1 MKPIAKQSNK
11 KAAFTIVEV
20 LTVMSIIT
28 LLIALLVPALSM
40 AKQFAR
46 KVKQKA
52 QFHSIEVALG
62 LFDAEEDGYPNS
74 DAFDGSPPLP
84 GQPYCGAMKLC
95 EAMMGQDLLGFHPS
109 SRFRADRTDGANPPN
124 PLYDPATVNGRVGP
138 YLELENANPYR
149 LMNLYGTGNT
159 GPFGEDLFV
168 LCDVYTTVFH
178 TETRKRVGM
187 PILYF
192 MANTSKTVHDAT
204 DAMGSIY
211 NVLDNDELVKLG
223 IPQQQGVAHP
233 MASEGDTRYSPA
245 GSPLQANPG
254 IFYEHTK
261 NEKITSV
268 SRPYRSDSFILLS
281 AGHDG
286 EYGTR
291 DDVYNF
297 QKTLW
302 DFAEW
307 SIR

>member
-40 AKQFAR
+40 AKRFAR

-52 QFHSIEVALG
+52 QFHSIEVALE
-62 LFDAEEDGYPNS
+62 LFSAEEDGYPNS
-74 DAFDGSPPLP
+74 DASDGSPPPP
-84 GQPYCGAMKLC
+84 GRPYCGAMKLC

-109 SRFRADRTDGANPPN
+109 SRFRADRTDGSGNL
-124 PLYDPATVNGRVGP
+124 LYDPITVNGRIGP
-138 YLELENANPYR
+138 YLELENANPYK
-149 LMNLYGTGNT
+149 LKNLYGTANT
-159 GPFGEDLFV
+159 TFDGELFV
-168 LCDVYTTVFH
+168 LCDVYTSVFH

-187 PILYF
+187 PILYYL
-192 MANTSKTVHDAT
+192 ANTSNSSHSPPPALP
-204 DAMGSIY
+204 GENIY
-211 NVLDNDELVKLG
+211 NFLDNDALVMLG
-223 IPQQQGVAHP
+223 IPSQQGGVAHP
-233 MASEGDTRYSPA
+233 MASAGTTRYSQP
-245 GSPLQANPG
+245 SNPG

-268 SRPYRSDSFILLS
+268 PRPYRSDSFILLS

-297 QKTLW
+297 QKTLR

-307 SIR
+307 SLNP

>member
-1 MKPIAKQSNK
+1 MKSIAKQSNK

-40 AKQFAR
+40 AKRFAR

-74 DAFDGSPPLP
+74 NALDGSMPLP

-109 SRFRADRTDGANPPN
+109 SRFRADRTDGANP
-124 PLYDPATVNGRVGP
+124 LYDPATVNGRIGP
-138 YLELENANPYR
+138 YLELENANPYK
-149 LMNLYGTGNT
+149 LMNLYGTANT
-159 GPFGEDLFV
+159 TFDGELFV
-168 LCDVYTTVFH
+168 LCDVYTSVFH

-192 MANTSKTVHDAT
+192 KANASKTLHDVANP
-204 DAMGSIY
+204 DASIY
-211 NVLDNDELVKLG
+211 NFLDNDALVMLG
-223 IPQQQGVAHP
+223 IPSQPGVAHP
-233 MASEGDTRYSPA
+233 MASAGITRYSQLP
-245 GSPLQANPG
+245 SKPG

-268 SRPYRSDSFILLS
+268 PRPYRSDSFILLS

-297 QKTLW
+297 QKTLV

-307 SIR
+307 SLR

>member
-11 KAAFTIVEV
+11 KAAFTIVEL
-20 LTVMSIIT
+20 LTVMSVIT
-28 LLIALLVPALSM
+28 LLIGLLVPALSM
-40 AKQFAR
+40 ANRYAR

-62 LFDAEEDGYPNS
+62 LFNAEEDGYPNS
-74 DAFDGSPPLP
+74 DAFDGSPPPP

-124 PLYDPATVNGRVGP
+124 PLYVPATENGRIGP

-149 LMNLYGTGNT
+149 LMNLYGAGQT
-159 GPFGEDLFV
+159 GPFSEDLFV
-168 LCDVYTTVFH
+168 LCDVYTSVFH
-178 TETRKRVGM
+178 KQTRKRVGM
-187 PILYF
+187 PILYYL
-192 MANTSKTVHDAT
+192 ANKSNTSHLPPPAPP
-204 DAMGSIY
+204 GENIY
-211 NVLDNDELVKLG
+211 NFLDNDELVKLR
-223 IPQQQGVAHP
+223 IPSQPGVAHP
-233 MASEGDTRYSPA
+233 MASEGTTRYSQLP
-245 GSPLQANPG
+245 SKPG

-268 SRPYRSDSFILLS
+268 DRPYRSDSFILLS
-281 AGHDG
+281 AGYDG

-297 QKTLW
+297 QKTLV

-307 SIR
+307 SLR